1 MRKIETAEQARVW
14 LYTYETCMT
23 RSCTQQES
31 IDAADRAVEAWR
43 ERVGTSDQPRA
54 EDADL
59 RTQRDAARALL
70 EDVRKALKADKV
82 PDTGLAGVA
91 AIVLAAN
98 EALRRER
105 EEATAA
111 HCRAVG
117 ERDVAQQ
124 RLEERCAE
132 LKAISDAL
140 PHGEGATLERVK
152 ALAAERNSIQED
164 LAAMKER
171 LAVAEGQLAGV
182 RIILEA
188 AGVPAR
194 GTLEE
199 RLRAGLVEL
208 TDALRAGAD
217 CAERIKAEDV
227 KTRRALADL
236 VVEHHEGQ
244 LHEHQGYDL
253 LTCQKLICYRM
264 REILGAGWL
273 DVLRAA
279 GRRES
284 GAGAKAP

>member
-14 LYTYETCMT
+14 LHTYETCMT
-23 RSCTQQES
+23 RSYTQQES
-31 IDAADRAVEAWR
+31 IDAADRAVEAWC

-59 RTQRDAARALL
+59 RTKRDAARALL

-82 PDTGLAGVA
+82 PDTGVPGVA

-132 LKAISDAL
+132 LKAISDVL
-140 PHGEGATLERVK
+140 PPGEGAALERVK
-152 ALAAERNSIQED
+152 ALAAERNSLQED

-199 RLRAGLVEL
+199 RLRAALEFTLGSLPVEACTGSGKHAASGQGRELVCPECRQGPP
-208 TDALRAGAD
+208 T
-217 CAERIKAEDV
+217 
-227 KTRRALADL
+227 
-236 VVEHHEGQ
+236 VECDGVWVR
-244 LHEHQGYDL
+244 EH
-253 LTCQKLICYRM
+253 
-264 REILGAGWL
+264 
-273 DVLRAA
+273 
-279 GRRES
+279 GRQ
-284 GAGAKAP
+284 A